1 MRKKKKQISMEANRF
16 KNVSELIKSFEE
28 YSGFSID
35 PVSYTH
41 LFSLYHHT
49 FGKILS
55 SMTNCHILRK
65 VVILQSHLIRG
76 EKEKQQ
82 LFYFL

>member
-35 PVSYTH
+35 PEEIDTRDKLLDKISEIQDYLSKEVSDICSQY
-41 LFSLYHHT
+41 YYEA
-49 FGKILS
+49 G
-55 SMTNCHILRK
+55 
-65 VVILQSHLIRG
+65 
-76 EKEKQQ
+76 Q
-82 LFYFL
+82 LMPEDED

>member
-35 PVSYTH
+35 PEEIDTRDK
-41 LFSLYHHT
+41 LFDVNFVGH
-49 FGKILS
+49 FG
-55 SMTNCHILRK
+55 
-65 VVILQSHLIRG
+65 
-76 EKEKQQ
+76 
-82 LFYFL
+82 

>member
-35 PVSYTH
+35 PEEIDTRDKLLDKISEIQGYLSNEVSDICSQY
-41 LFSLYHHT
+41 YYEA
-49 FGKILS
+49 G
-55 SMTNCHILRK
+55 
-65 VVILQSHLIRG
+65 
-76 EKEKQQ
+76 Q
-82 LFYFL
+82 LMPEDED

>member
-35 PVSYTH
+35 PEEIDTRDK
-41 LFSLYHHT
+41 LLD
-49 FGKILS
+49 KISEIQDYLS
-55 SMTNCHILRK
+55 NYLMKYQIYVLSIIM
-65 VVILQSHLIRG
+65 
-76 EKEKQQ
+76 KQDN
-82 LFYFL
+82 

>member
-35 PVSYTH
+35 PEEIDTRDKLWDKISEIQDYLSNVVSDICSQY
-41 LFSLYHHT
+41 YYEA
-49 FGKILS
+49 G
-55 SMTNCHILRK
+55 
-65 VVILQSHLIRG
+65 
-76 EKEKQQ
+76 Q
-82 LFYFL
+82 LMPEDED

>member
-35 PVSYTH
+35 PEEIDTRDKLLDKISEIQDYLSNEVSDVCSQY
-41 LFSLYHHT
+41 YYEA
-49 FGKILS
+49 G
-55 SMTNCHILRK
+55 
-65 VVILQSHLIRG
+65 
-76 EKEKQQ
+76 Q
-82 LFYFL
+82 LMPEDED

>member
-35 PVSYTH
+35 PEEIDTRDKLLDKISEIQDYLSNEVSDICSWY
-41 LFSLYHHT
+41 YYEA
-49 FGKILS
+49 G
-55 SMTNCHILRK
+55 
-65 VVILQSHLIRG
+65 
-76 EKEKQQ
+76 Q
-82 LFYFL
+82 LMPEDED

>member
-35 PVSYTH
+35 PEEIDTRDKLLDKISEIQDYLSNEVSNNVFITIEQP
-41 LFSLYHHT
+41 
-49 FGKILS
+49 K
-55 SMTNCHILRK
+55 
-65 VVILQSHLIRG
+65 LIRNIRV
-76 EKEKQQ
+76 
-82 LFYFL
+82 

>member
-35 PVSYTH
+35 PEEIDTRDKLLDKISEIQDYLSNEVSDICYK
-41 LFSLYHHT
+41 YYYEE
-49 FGKILS
+49 G
-55 SMTNCHILRK
+55 
-65 VVILQSHLIRG
+65 
-76 EKEKQQ
+76 Q
-82 LFYFL
+82 LMLEDED

>member
-35 PVSYTH
+35 PEEIDTRDKLLDKISEIQDYLSNGVSDICSQY
-41 LFSLYHHT
+41 YYEA
-49 FGKILS
+49 G
-55 SMTNCHILRK
+55 
-65 VVILQSHLIRG
+65 
-76 EKEKQQ
+76 Q
-82 LFYFL
+82 LMPEDED

>member
-35 PVSYTH
+35 PEEIDTRDKLLDKISEIQDYLSNEVSDIY
-41 LFSLYHHT
+41 SQYYYEA
-49 FGKILS
+49 G
-55 SMTNCHILRK
+55 
-65 VVILQSHLIRG
+65 
-76 EKEKQQ
+76 Q
-82 LFYFL
+82 LMPEDED

>member
-35 PVSYTH
+35 PEEIDTRDK
-41 LFSLYHHT
+41 LLD
-49 FGKILS
+49 KISERTIYLMKYQIYVLS
-55 SMTNCHILRK
+55 IIM
-65 VVILQSHLIRG
+65 
-76 EKEKQQ
+76 KQDN
-82 LFYFL
+82 

>member
-35 PVSYTH
+35 PEETDICSQY
-41 LFSLYHHT
+41 YYEA
-49 FGKILS
+49 G
-55 SMTNCHILRK
+55 
-65 VVILQSHLIRG
+65 
-76 EKEKQQ
+76 Q
-82 LFYFL
+82 LMPEDED

>member
-35 PVSYTH
+35 PEEIDTRDKLLDKISEIQDYLSNEVSDICSRY
-41 LFSLYHHT
+41 YYEA
-49 FGKILS
+49 G
-55 SMTNCHILRK
+55 
-65 VVILQSHLIRG
+65 
-76 EKEKQQ
+76 Q
-82 LFYFL
+82 LMPKDED